1 LRSRYLRLFS
11 LLAAVML
18 VAAGCGGRDDD
29 TTTGGGGDQGAAA
42 SDIRVG
48 LSLDIGGL
56 GDQSFNDAANAG
68 LEQAVDEGLIS
79 EDNTQI
85 NEANASGSNRG
96 ENVELLAEEGFNLI
110 VANGFAFSPD
120 IDELAP
126 QFPDVNFAVTDGFA
140 AEADNVTNMAFK
152 EHEGS
157 FLMGV
162 AAAMKSE
169 AGTIGFLGGQE
180 GTGLIERF
188 QAGYEAGAQ
197 AVDPNIEIL
206 VEYIGDD
213 VTAFNEPTKGEA
225 LSNKMFDAGADIVY
239 HAAGASGSGLF
250 KAAVEQGGLAIG
262 VDQDQSLTASPE
274 QQEVILTSMLKRVD
288 TAVFNV
294 IQQVTEDDFQPG
306 SIVLGLA
313 EEGVD
318 YAVNEFNDND
328 ELLSQDIQAEID
340 KYKEQIINGEIT
352 VPDKPEG

>member
-1 LRSRYLRLFS
+1 MK
-11 LLAAVML
+11 LLWL
-18 VAAGCGGRDDD
+18 VAALTLVAAACGGRDEEPS
-29 TTTGGGGDQGAAA
+29 GGGGGGGGGA
-42 SDIRVG
+42 SDIKVG

-68 LEQAVDEGLIS
+68 LEQAIDEGLVT
-79 EDNTQI
+79 EENTQI

-96 ENVELLAEEGFNLI
+96 ENVELLAEEGFNLV

-140 AEADNVTNMAFK
+140 GEADNVTNMTFK

-225 LSNKMFDAGADIVY
+225 LSNKMYDAGADIIY
-239 HAAGASGSGLF
+239 HAAGASGAGLF
-250 KAAVEQGGLAIG
+250 KAAVDQDKLAIG

-274 QQEVILTSMLKRVD
+274 QQKVILTSMLKRVD

-294 IQQVTEDDFQPG
+294 IQQVAEDNFQPG
-306 SIVLGLA
+306 SITLGMA

-318 YAVNEFNDND
+318 YAVNEFNDNED
-328 ELLSQDIQAEID
+328 LLSQDIQAEIE
-340 KYKEQIINGEIT
+340 KYKQQIIDGEIT

>member
-1 LRSRYLRLFS
+1 LRSKYVKLFS
-11 LLAAVML
+11 LAAALML
-18 VAAGCGGRDDD
+18 VAAACGGRDEEPS
-29 TTTGGGGDQGAAA
+29 GGGGGGGAAA
-42 SDIRVG
+42 SDIKVG

-68 LEQAVDEGLIS
+68 LEQAMEEGLVT
-79 EDNTQI
+79 EENVQI

-96 ENVELLAEEGFNLI
+96 ENVELLAEEGFDLI

-140 AEADNVTNMAFK
+140 GEADNVTNMAFK

-188 QAGYEAGAQ
+188 QAGFEAGAQ
-197 AVDPNIEIL
+197 EVDPNIEIL

-225 LSNKMFDAGADIVY
+225 LSNKMYDAGADIIY
-239 HAAGASGSGLF
+239 HAAGASGAGLF
-250 KAAVEQGGLAIG
+250 KAAVDQGGLAIG

-288 TAVFNV
+288 TAVFNA
-294 IQQVTEDDFQPG
+294 IQQVAEDNFQPG
-306 SIVLGLA
+306 SIVLGMA

-328 ELLSQDIQAEID
+328 DLLSEDIQAEIE

>member
-1 LRSRYLRLFS
+1 MRSQYVK
-11 LLAAVML
+11 LLWL
-18 VAAGCGGRDDD
+18 VAALTLVAAACGGRDEEPS
-29 TTTGGGGDQGAAA
+29 GGGGGGGGGA
-42 SDIRVG
+42 SDIKVG

-68 LEQAVDEGLIS
+68 LEQAIDEGLVT
-79 EDNTQI
+79 EENTQI

-96 ENVELLAEEGFNLI
+96 ENVELLAEEGFDLV

-126 QFPDVNFAVTDGFA
+126 QFTDVNFAVTDGFA
-140 AEADNVTNMAFK
+140 GEADNVTNMTFK

-225 LSNKMFDAGADIVY
+225 LSNKMYDAGADIIY
-239 HAAGASGSGLF
+239 HAAGASGAGLF
-250 KAAVEQGGLAIG
+250 KAAVDQDKLAIG

-274 QQEVILTSMLKRVD
+274 QQKVILTSMLKRVD

-294 IQQVTEDDFQPG
+294 IQQVAEDNFQPG
-306 SIVLGLA
+306 SITLGMA

-318 YAVNEFNDND
+318 YAVNEFNDNED
-328 ELLSQDIQAEID
+328 LLSQDIQAEIE
-340 KYKEQIINGEIT
+340 KYKQQIIDGEIT